1 MIVGLSQL
9 TDEQFHSEGF
19 SGCRSS
25 SDVMKTRGTYFALR
39 YLVMVWLSTASS
51 VVESTCTESVEAIVD
66 VFRCS

>member
-19 SGCRSS
+19 SGCRSN
-25 SDVMKTRGTYFALR
+25 SDVMNRG
-39 YLVMVWLSTASS
+39 MVWLSTASS
-51 VVESTCTESVEAIVD
+51 VVESTSTESVEAIVD